1 MEGKVS
7 RAVGGL
13 RVKRDGL
20 PGGTPVTIANG
31 LVLEGWDATPRPGA
45 IRIEGERIAA
55 IAYGDAAA
63 ALVARGGE
71 VCDAQGAV
79 AMPALVNAHHHSYGN
94 LLRGTENGLPLELW
108 ALFTVAW
115 GRALDAGLLRLAIL
129 VGAAEMLRA
138 GVASVIDH
146 SPMIRLYETSIAA
159 HRESGMRVGYAPML
173 HDRHD
178 HDLLGFELP
187 PALRAAVE
195 GPAFP
200 PHGFYEDTI
209 SEIAAALRGDP
220 RLALLL
226 APNAPQRCSPAL
238 LALWGRLRDR
248 HALGVHTHLLETRAQ
263 AILCRRLWP
272 GGLVA
277 ELVRHGLLQPG
288 MAVAHG
294 VWATAAERD
303 LLARHGV
310 VVVHNPA
317 SNLMLGSGV
326 MPFAGQRAAGVTLA
340 LGSDGANSGGTADPF
355 ELMRLA
361 QMLPRIAQTVGADG
375 GPFVPSSPE
384 VLRLATEGGAA
395 ALGLQAEA
403 GRLAPGRLA
412 DIALV
417 ALDGA
422 GSIAIAPAVDTLV
435 RHGGAGCVRATMVG
449 GAWAWR
455 DGRITAFDETAVL
468 AAFRDRA
475 AELGESAAVERRIAG
490 EAAAAFVP
498 QLRALY
504 AANESVASPG

>member
-1 MEGKVS
+1 MTIGAPGSTASFEAERPG
-7 RAVGGL
+7 RGG
-13 RVKRDGL
+13 
-20 PGGTPVTIANG
+20 VTIVNA
-31 LVLEGWDATPRPGA
+31 LVLEGWDTTPRPGA
-45 IRIEGERIAA
+45 IRIEGDRIAA
-55 IAYGDAAA
+55 IAHGDDAAA
-63 ALVARGGE
+63 LATRGGE
-71 VCDAQGAV
+71 VVDARGAI

-115 GRALDAGLLRLAIL
+115 GRALDAELLRLAIL

-138 GVASVIDH
+138 GVGAVIDH
-146 SPMIRLYETSIAA
+146 SPMIRLHPASIAA

-187 PALRAAVE
+187 SGLRAAVE

-209 SEIAAALRGDP
+209 AQLAGALRGDP
-220 RLALLL
+220 RLRLLL
-226 APNAPQRCSPAL
+226 APNAPQRCSPEL

-248 HALGVHTHLLETRAQ
+248 HGLGVHTHLLETRAQ

-277 ELVRHGLLQPG
+277 ELARRGLLQPG

-294 VWATAAERD
+294 VWATAEERD

-326 MPFAGQRAAGVTLA
+326 MPFAGHRRAGVTLA

-361 QMLPRIAQTVGADG
+361 QMLPRIAQAVGADG

-384 VLRLATEGGAA
+384 VLRLATEGGTA
-395 ALGLQAEA
+395 ALGLQAES

-422 GSIAIAPAVDTLV
+422 EAIAIAPSVDTLV
-435 RHGGAGCVRATMVG
+435 RHGGAGRIRATMVG

-455 DGRITAFDETAVL
+455 DGRILAFDEAAVL
-468 AAFRDRA
+468 TAFRARA
-475 AELGESAAVERRIAG
+475 ADFAARAADERRVAG
-490 EAAAAFVP
+490 EAAGVFVA

-504 AANESVASPG
+504 AANEGVASPG